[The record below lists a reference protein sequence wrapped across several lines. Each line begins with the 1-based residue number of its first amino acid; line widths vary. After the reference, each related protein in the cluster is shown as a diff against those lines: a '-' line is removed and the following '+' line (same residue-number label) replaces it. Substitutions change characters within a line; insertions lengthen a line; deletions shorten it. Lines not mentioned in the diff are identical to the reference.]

1 MDRVSD
7 TAFQLHITKVRVSK
21 SKTVIDFE
29 YSAGDQSR
37 RVGVHPPGAE
47 GAFEIET
54 LDGAENFALQNI
66 EGIAVLP
73 DRTQVMAGSNL
84 KFKLTFDPIPKTLR
98 RFNVGE
104 GDYDPATGET
114 SWYFKDVDLN

>member
-1 MDRVSD
+1 MDQVSD
-7 TAFQLHITKVRVSK
+7 TVFQLHVTKVRVSGG
-21 SKTVIDFE
+21 KTVVEFE
-29 YSAGDQSR
+29 YSAGDQAR

-54 LDGAENFALQNI
+54 LDGAESFALRKI

-84 KFKLTFDPIPKTLR
+84 KFKLTFDPIPETLR

-104 GDYDPATGET
+104 GDYDPAAGES
-114 SWYFKDVDLN
+114 SWYFKNIELN